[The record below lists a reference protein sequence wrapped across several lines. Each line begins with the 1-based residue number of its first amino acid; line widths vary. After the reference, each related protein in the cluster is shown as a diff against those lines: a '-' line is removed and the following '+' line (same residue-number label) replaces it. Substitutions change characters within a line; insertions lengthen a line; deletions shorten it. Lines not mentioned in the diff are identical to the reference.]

1 MVRPMTTL
9 RSPDGTPASRF
20 AFGAMQFG
28 GRADEA
34 ASAAMFEAALAA
46 GITHFDT
53 AWIYTD
59 GRSEEILGR
68 LARPHRDRLTIATKA
83 GYKGGAGPDNLQAQF
98 DESRRRLGMDR
109 VEILY
114 LHRFDPETPLAR
126 TMDWLAEAQA
136 AGGFAHVGLS
146 NFAAWQVMKA
156 QALAAERGTRIDVI
170 QPMYNLV
177 KRQAEVELLPMCM
190 AEDIL
195 PVPYSPLGGGLLT
208 GKYARAGASGRLT
221 EQENYGRRYR
231 LPWMHDAAVA
241 LGDLAEELGT
251 HPATLAAA
259 WVAAH
264 PARPVPIL
272 SARSAEQLA
281 PSLAAL
287 TYPMDAALRARLS
300 ALAPAPPPA
309 TDRLEEQE

>member
-1 MVRPMTTL
+1 
-9 RSPDGTPASRF
+9 
-20 AFGAMQFG
+20 
-28 GRADEA
+28 
-34 ASAAMFEAALAA
+34 
-46 GITHFDT
+46 
-53 AWIYTD
+53 
-59 GRSEEILGR
+59 
-68 LARPHRDRLTIATKA
+68 
-83 GYKGGAGPDNLQAQF
+83 
-98 DESRRRLGMDR
+98 
-109 VEILY
+109 
-114 LHRFDPETPLAR
+114 
-126 TMDWLAEAQA
+126 
-136 AGGFAHVGLS
+136 
-146 NFAAWQVMKA
+146 
-156 QALAAERGTRIDVI
+156 
-170 QPMYNLV
+170 
-177 KRQAEVELLPMCM
+177 M

-251 HPATLAAA
+251 HPATLAAV